1 MVSID
6 WNESVPKK
14 LLMSFRDNYYMSFLS
29 EGDSD
34 PSVEQK
40 RKYAAM
46 TNLGDES
53 DFAALD
59 TSFLWLGVSSNLQTI
74 CNKSFG

>member
-6 WNESVPKK
+6 CNQSVPKT
-14 LLMSFRDNYYMSFLS
+14 LLMSFRDNYYMRFFS
-29 EGDSD
+29 EDDSD
-34 PSVEQK
+34 PSVEQE

-74 CNKSFG
+74 SNKSFG

>member
-1 MVSID
+1 
-6 WNESVPKK
+6 
-14 LLMSFRDNYYMSFLS
+14 MSFLS

>member
-6 WNESVPKK
+6 CNQSVPKK
-14 LLMSFRDNYYMSFLS
+14 LLMSFRDNYYMRFFS
-29 EGDSD
+29 EDDSD
-34 PSVEQK
+34 PSVEQE

-59 TSFLWLGVSSNLQTI
+59 TRFLWLGVSSNLQTI
-74 CNKSFG
+74 SNKSFG

>member
-6 WNESVPKK
+6 CNQSVPKK
-14 LLMSFRDNYYMSFLS
+14 LMISFRDNYYMRFFS

-46 TNLGDES
+46 TNLGVES

-59 TSFLWLGVSSNLQTI
+59 SNFRWLGVSSNLQKI
-74 CNKSFG
+74 

>member
-6 WNESVPKK
+6 CNQSVPKK
-14 LLMSFRDNYYMSFLS
+14 LLMSFRDNYYMRFFS
-29 EGDSD
+29 EDDSD
-34 PSVEQK
+34 PSLEQE

-59 TSFLWLGVSSNLQTI
+59 TSFLLLGVSSNLQTI
-74 CNKSFG
+74 SNKSFG

>member
-1 MVSID
+1 MVSTD
-6 WNESVPKK
+6 GNEIVPKK
-14 LLMSFRDNYYMSFLS
+14 LLMSLRDNYYLSFFT

-46 TNLGDES
+46 TNLRAES
-53 DFAALD
+53 DSPALD
-59 TSFLWLGVSSNLQTI
+59 SNFRWLGVS
-74 CNKSFG
+74 

>member
-6 WNESVPKK
+6 CNQSVPKK
-14 LLMSFRDNYYMSFLS
+14 LLMSFRDNYYMRFFS
-29 EGDSD
+29 EDDSD
-34 PSVEQK
+34 PSVEQE
-40 RKYAAM
+40 RKYATM

-74 CNKSFG
+74 SNKSFG